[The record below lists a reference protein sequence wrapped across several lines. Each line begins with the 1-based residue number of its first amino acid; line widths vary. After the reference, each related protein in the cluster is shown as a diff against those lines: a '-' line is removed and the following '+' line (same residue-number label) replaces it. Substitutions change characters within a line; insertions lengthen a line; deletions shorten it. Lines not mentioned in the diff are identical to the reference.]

1 MVTITWT
8 WVTLSDGCLVQFRHQ
23 KSLVS
28 VKIVSRKSW
37 IHLMRISKVEI
48 SQLSRDSQSHSERS
62 CENTHSHWALI
73 QSPCGDTS
81 LSLLISTKR
90 KTHQFTYVLSTW
102 RQISSFDESQAA
114 TEEMWHSV
122 SSRHLTQNWLKQISG
137 VWPDSD
143 ASLRNGLQ
151 DQTKSTMTEKKILEK
166 NYSKTSDCS
175 VSDSQTSQIISG
187 DIYSVQMQSRKVTW
201 AGSEPTW
208 RHTTCF

>member
-73 QSPCGDTS
+73 QPPCGDTS

-102 RQISSFDESQAA
+102 RHLTSHKQWQKKCDILSVPDIWPRTDSNKSVVCDPILMQASA
-114 TEEMWHSV
+114 MACRTRRCRRWLKRKYWRKIIQ
-122 SSRHLTQNWLKQISG
+122 RHLI
-137 VWPDSD
+137 
-143 ASLRNGLQ
+143 
-151 DQTKSTMTEKKILEK
+151 
-166 NYSKTSDCS
+166 
-175 VSDSQTSQIISG
+175 
-187 DIYSVQMQSRKVTW
+187 VQWVT
-201 AGSEPTW
+201 AR
-208 RHTTCF
+208 RHR

>member
-1 MVTITWT
+1 MNTFNENFQSWNKSTLTWFSVTFRKKLWEHTQSLSVDSVSMW
-8 WVTLSDGCLVQFRHQ
+8 WHQPVVTDIN
-23 KSLVS
+23 K
-28 VKIVSRKSW
+28 K
-37 IHLMRISKVEI
+37 
-48 SQLSRDSQSHSERS
+48 
-62 CENTHSHWALI
+62 ENTSVHVRFI
-73 QSPCGDTS
+73 NMT
-81 LSLLISTKR
+81 
-90 KTHQFTYVLSTW
+90 
-102 RQISSFDESQAA
+102 SFDESQAV

-208 RHTTCF
+208 RHTTWF